1 MSEERAEYQVA
12 TVASAAVMSVKGIAD
27 RVNLVHQVMK
37 GVMHEGTHFG
47 KVPGC
52 GAKMVLL
59 KPGADVL
66 AMTFRLSPS
75 YTVQKEDMG
84 GGHREYTVHCI
95 MRGPDGSIVAE
106 GVGSGSTMER
116 KYRYRK
122 DQSGRTV
129 ENADIADV
137 YNTVL
142 KMSKKRAHIDATLT
156 ATGAADMFTQDLI
169 EDDGLPGVVPSAIVT
184 AETLAQL
191 KSAIAESGKDESKIL
206 AFAKAGSLES
216 MSQDMAVKVLAMI
229 AKQKAGAA

>member
-1 MSEERAEYQVA
+1 
-12 TVASAAVMSVKGIAD
+12 
-27 RVNLVHQVMK
+27 
-37 GVMHEGTHFG
+37 
-47 KVPGC
+47 
-52 GAKMVLL
+52 
-59 KPGADVL
+59 
-66 AMTFRLSPS
+66 
-75 YTVQKEDMG
+75 
-84 GGHREYTVHCI
+84 
-95 MRGPDGSIVAE
+95 
-106 GVGSGSTMER
+106 MER

-142 KMSKKRAHIDATLT
+142 KMAKKRAHIDATLT

-169 EDDGLPGVVPSAIVT
+169 EDDGLPGVVPSAVIT

-191 KSAIAESGKDESKIL
+191 KAAIAESGKDESKIL